1 MGMGNIT
8 TPAISVAILAGGQSR
23 RMGRD
28 KAFLPVGGR
37 PVVERVVERVAP
49 LSDDLLLIATTHAPY
64 AHLPARLVGDVYPGK
79 GSLGGIYTALQ
90 AARHDYCLVVAC
102 DMPFL
107 NVELLRYLI
116 SLVDL
121 SPNYDVVIPRVEEF
135 PETLHAVYGKRC
147 LDPIQRRLLAGQ
159 LKIIGFFDEVRV
171 HYVERD
177 DVGRF
182 DPEFRSFMNMNTPAD
197 WERIQQLAGQEG

>member
-1 MGMGNIT
+1 MGNVT

-121 SPNYDVVIPRVEEF
+121 SPDYDVVIPRVEEF